1 VILLDT
7 SGLLAAIDSSQRH
20 HRQAAAALREARGP
34 LLLSPFVLAE
44 LDYLLATKVGSQSEL
59 ALLAE
64 VGRGAYRLEPFEAAD
79 IAIAAD
85 VVDTYADLEV
95 GLADASIV
103 VLSQRHEVL
112 DLLTLD
118 ERHFRTLRGSADRPF
133 RLLPAD
139 GNAGVGP

>member
-1 VILLDT
+1 MILLDT

-20 HRQAAAALREARGP
+20 HRRAVAALREARGP

-44 LDYLLATKVGSQSEL
+44 LDYLLATRVGPQTET

-79 IAIAAD
+79 IAIAAE
-85 VVDTYADLEV
+85 VIDTYADLEV

-103 VLSQRHEVL
+103 VLSRRHEVL

-118 ERHFRTLRGSADRPF
+118 ERHFRTLRGSGGRPF

-139 GNAGVGP
+139 GDAGVGV